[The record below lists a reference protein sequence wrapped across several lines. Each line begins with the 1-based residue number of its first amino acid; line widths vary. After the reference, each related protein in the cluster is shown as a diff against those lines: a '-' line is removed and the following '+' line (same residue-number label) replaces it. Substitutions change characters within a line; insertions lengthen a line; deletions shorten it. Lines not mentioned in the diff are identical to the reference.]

1 MVGRWGVG
9 FDIRPPGAATPLDV
23 LLLDHAVG

>member
-9 FDIRPPGAATPLDV
+9 FDIRPPGGDPLDV